1 MIAGCYIE
9 SSREP
14 PYHEDAAERQNSAG
28 AISLTAR
35 RARRAATKDRRITV
49 ASLLPGI
56 QRDIVASR
64 PHRNREP
71 RDQR

>member
-14 PYHEDAAERQNSAG
+14 SYHKDAMERQNSAG
-28 AISLTAR
+28 TIFDCEHAER
-35 RARRAATKDRRITV
+35 EDRRITV

-56 QRDIVASR
+56 
-64 PHRNREP
+64 
-71 RDQR
+71 